1 LELRDEL
8 LLEEELL
15 PLRLELLRVTDSPL
29 RLEDELR
36 VYDPLR
42 EVPRLPSALFT
53 LLRVLLGRVYVEVLR
68 PSAER
73 E

>member
-42 EVPRLPSALFT
+42 EVLLPSALFT